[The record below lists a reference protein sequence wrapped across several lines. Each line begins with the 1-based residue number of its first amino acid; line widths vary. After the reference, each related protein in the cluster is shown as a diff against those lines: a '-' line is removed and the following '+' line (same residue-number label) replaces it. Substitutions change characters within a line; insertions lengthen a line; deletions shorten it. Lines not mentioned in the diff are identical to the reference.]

1 MRVGG
6 LLERDGVIAS
16 VDELLRELADGHS
29 AALYVLG
36 EAGLGKTSVLDHAC
50 GRSRAAGLAREEL
63 KVAGAGRPGRMA
75 ASRQLTAQGGRVA
88 RLAAT
93 GATNAEIGS
102 QLYLSVSTIET
113 HLEHISAKLGIH
125 SRYELI
131 AKAADGSWDS

>member
-50 GRSRAAGLAREEL
+50 GRSRAAGLARAEL
-63 KVAGAGRPGRMA
+63 KVAGGRPGRRA
-75 ASRQLTAQGGRVA
+75 ASRQLTAQEGRVA